1 MTSVRGATKADRP
14 SIASLAQIAADG
26 LQSRRGGPEVRAVW
40 FPSSDAHDALVDVE
54 RHLSDVEH
62 TYFIVDG
69 PEGVVGASVAWVD
82 GDVGWFAVYVDDQMR
97 HLGHGPALGA
107 AALAWLDAHSEV
119 TQVDALAL
127 PGDRAMKSLLEKAGF
142 KARLLTMRRS
152 T

>member
-1 MTSVRGATKADRP
+1 VTSVRGVSEADRP

-26 LQSRRGGPEVRAVW
+26 LQSRRGGPAVRDVW
-40 FPSSDAHDALVDVE
+40 FPSSDAHDALGDVE

-62 TYFIVDG
+62 TYFVVDG
-69 PEGVVGASVAWVD
+69 PEGMVGASVAWVD
-82 GDVGWFAVYVDDQMR
+82 ADVGWFAVYVDDQMR

-152 T
+152 S